1 MESLLPFIIACPL
14 AFLAGVVDAIGG
26 GGGLISLPGFIMAG
40 LPMHMVLGTNKLSSC
55 MGTSLATFRF
65 WRQGLIQWRRALPC
79 AVCGLVGSATGANL
93 ALLIDD
99 GAFRL
104 IMVVVIPLTALYL
117 MRGRSLDAEREPFGR
132 GLTLALCMCIS
143 LAVGVYDGIYGPG
156 TGTFPMIGFTS
167 FAHLTLGQAAGTTKV
182 VNLTTNVSALVV
194 FLLSGH
200 VWLLLGLVCG
210 LCNMAGNY
218 LGVSLFTSKGAAV
231 TKPIMLTVLAIFMVK
246 TVGEL
251 AGVF

>member
-26 GGGLISLPGFIMAG
+26 GGGLITLPGFIMAG
-40 LPMHMVLGTNKLSSC
+40 LPMHLVLGTNKMSSS
-55 MGTSLATFRF
+55 MGTALATFRF

-79 AVCGLVGSATGANL
+79 AACGLAGSVAGAHV

-99 GAFRL
+99 GVFRA

-117 MRGRSLDAEREPFGR
+117 MRGRSLDAERDPFGDR
-132 GLTLALCMCIS
+132 RTLALCAAIS
-143 LAVGVYDGIYGPG
+143 LGIGLYDGVYGPG
-156 TGTFPMIGFTS
+156 TGTFLMIGFTT

-182 VNLTTNVSALVV
+182 VNLTTNFSALMV
-194 FLLSGH
+194 FLMNGQ
-200 VWLLLGLVCG
+200 VWLLLGVCCG

-246 TVGEL
+246 TLGEM